1 VDEVK
6 FSLRKSDFDRFAER
20 LGVNPDELLAALK
33 AEVVKVGPGFRYVVD
48 MESFFYFVVGRLYA
62 GSQRRPEKAQ
72 EVAAERFEEVLNNA
86 VDRLAGASGYAK
98 LVDVKNAV
106 MQELGIGEDE
116 FVKRLG
122 ELLQTKRGAYVLLE
136 GGDVKVQIGLK
147 KYGFIKR
154 VERRPIAE
162 VIHY

>member
-1 VDEVK
+1 
-6 FSLRKSDFDRFAER
+6 
-20 LGVNPDELLAALK
+20 
-33 AEVVKVGPGFRYVVD
+33 
-48 MESFFYFVVGRLYA
+48 
-62 GSQRRPEKAQ
+62 
-72 EVAAERFEEVLNNA
+72 

-154 VERRPIAE
+154 VEKRTIAE